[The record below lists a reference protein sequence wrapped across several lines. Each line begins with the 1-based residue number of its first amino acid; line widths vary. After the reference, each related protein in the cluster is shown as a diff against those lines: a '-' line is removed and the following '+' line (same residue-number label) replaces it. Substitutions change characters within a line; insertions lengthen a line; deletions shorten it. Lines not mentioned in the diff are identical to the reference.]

1 MLTLEKNK
9 IELEPR
15 QNIVNIVYQGVNITK
30 DIQSNLMRSAYRDS
44 IGEIDSL
51 DLIIDDREKNWIS
64 KWKPLKGD
72 KIEIEYIN
80 KKLETLQ
87 DSDIV
92 NKLGIYYLDT
102 FQFQGPPASVNLKAL
117 SVPLQSTILD
127 EKKVKVWE
135 NISLEQLA
143 KNAAKDCKL
152 KLEYYVDYKR
162 TYTRLEQD
170 ESYYSIL
177 KRVFEENGCVIKIY
191 KDKLIIWEE
200 TKMEEREAVDTL
212 VIDECASYVAENTDV
227 DTYSECVISY
237 YDSRKN
243 KNIEKKVRLS
253 SRKGYR
259 GDIKRTLLLHQD
271 QQPPGRSTA
280 QKSEYLKNI
289 AKKALKKYNKEAT
302 TVTLVLM
309 GKKHFFH
316 AGECVN
322 IKGLGV
328 FDGKY
333 LIKEV
338 TVELSTYTVSLK
350 MRATNTDDIDAKVVI

>member
-1 MLTLEKNK
+1 
-9 IELEPR
+9 
-15 QNIVNIVYQGVNITK
+15 
-30 DIQSNLMRSAYRDS
+30 MRCSYRDA

-51 DLIIDDREKNWIS
+51 DIVIEDREKNWIS

-72 KIEIEYIN
+72 KIEIDYIN

-87 DSDIV
+87 DEDVV
-92 NKLGIYYLDT
+92 NKLGNYYLDT
-102 FQFQGPPASVNLKAL
+102 FQFQGPPSTVNLKLL

-143 KNAAKDCKL
+143 KNAAKDCNL

-162 TYTRLEQD
+162 VYTRLEQD
-170 ESYYSIL
+170 ESYYSLL
-177 KRVFEENGCVIKIY
+177 KKTFEENGCVVKIY
-191 KDKLIIWEE
+191 KDKLVIWEE
-200 TKMEEREAVDTL
+200 TKMEERKIVDTL
-212 VIDECASYVAENTDV
+212 FIDECTSYIAENTDV

-271 QQPPGRSTA
+271 QQPPGENAA
-280 QKSEYLKNI
+280 QKSDYLKNI
-289 AKKALKKYNKEAT
+289 AKKALKKHNKEAT
-302 TVTLVLM
+302 TVTLALM
-309 GKKHFFH
+309 GRKHFFY
-316 AGECVN
+316 AGECIN
-322 IKGLGV
+322 ITGFGV

-338 TVELSTYTVSLK
+338 TVDLASYAVNLR
-350 MRATNTDDIDAKVVI
+350 MRATNTDDIDAEVVI